1 MQELLSLYI
10 ESLRPILYIEDV
22 DFYSIDRQIQIL
34 ADSCGAKVKEF
45 SMGYGEIKFNKGNI
59 VNEKDLSS
67 FLDAYKDAG
76 YGCKNLFLLL
86 KDVHAMLDDQKIIAR
101 LRYIA
106 ERNMYFPDYRT
117 TIFILTGVRH
127 IPKELEHL
135 ITLVPGDKPNQP
147 EIEEMLNNYAVTLGF
162 PPKDIGELSLELKG
176 LSRFQIKQII
186 DLAYCDG
193 GYISLPKDKH
203 RIIDEKKQIIEK
215 SGILEFIKP
224 DDSLEDVGG
233 LVHLKSW
240 LADKAK
246 IFRNLDKA
254 LKMGLDTPRGVLI
267 IGFPGC
273 GKSLIAKTTSDSF
286 SVPLI
291 RLDIGRLFGKY
302 LGESENNMRQ
312 ALRQAEAISP
322 CVLWIDEIEKAF
334 AGGNKDGHEVTVRLI
349 GHFLTW
355 MQEKKSTVF
364 IVATANDID
373 SLRPEFLR
381 KGRFDEIFSTDLPN
395 WDERLE
401 IIKIHQRKRNQPYA
415 GLDFHSLEEKTV
427 NFTGADINSA
437 ISTAVE
443 NVFIQDRT
451 TVTYDDLAKAFEQTN
466 PLYKLMSHDL
476 DALAEMR
483 YKIKKHNARKA

>member
-22 DFYSIDRQIQIL
+22 DFYSTDSEIKSL

-45 SMGYGEIKFNKGNI
+45 SMGYGEIKFINGNI

-67 FLDAYKDAG
+67 FLDSYKDAG
-76 YGCKNLFLLL
+76 YGCQNLFLVL
-86 KDVHAMLDDQKIIAR
+86 KDVHTLLDDQKIIAR

-106 ERNMYFPDYRT
+106 ERTMYFPDYRT
-117 TIFILTGVRH
+117 TIFIVTGVRR

-135 ITLVPGDKPNQP
+135 ISLVPGYKPNQP
-147 EIEEMLNNYAVTLGF
+147 EIEEMLNNYAHTLSF
-162 PPKDIGELSLELKG
+162 PPRDIGELSLELKG

-193 GYISLPKDKH
+193 GYISLAKDKH

-215 SGILEFIKP
+215 AGILEFVKP
-224 DDSLEDVGG
+224 DDTLEDIGG
-233 LVHLKSW
+233 LVNLKAW
-240 LADKAK
+240 LSDKAK
-246 IFRNLDKA
+246 IFKNLDKA

-273 GKSLIAKTTSDSF
+273 GKSLIAKTTANSF

-291 RLDIGRLFGKY
+291 RLDIGRIFGKY

-334 AGGNKDGHEVTVRLI
+334 AGGNKDGHEVTIRLI

-355 MQEKKSTVF
+355 MQEKKISSFHCRHGKRYRF
-364 IVATANDID
+364 IAA
-373 SLRPEFLR
+373 
-381 KGRFDEIFSTDLPN
+381 
-395 WDERLE
+395 
-401 IIKIHQRKRNQPYA
+401 
-415 GLDFHSLEEKTV
+415 
-427 NFTGADINSA
+427 
-437 ISTAVE
+437 
-443 NVFIQDRT
+443 
-451 TVTYDDLAKAFEQTN
+451 
-466 PLYKLMSHDL
+466 
-476 DALAEMR
+476 
-483 YKIKKHNARKA
+483 